1 MTEDRSRSNLLI
13 IAARQPL
20 PGFTKTRLGRAIGME
35 QAAALYRAF
44 LTDLANR
51 FIPAAAAGRFDLA
64 WAFTP
69 AGCDFSAVLADLT
82 PLAARCD
89 GAVRYVAQEGDGW
102 DVRQQRLLVWGHNA
116 GYDRVVLT
124 ASDSPQMTVATVEHA
139 FASLASH
146 DVVLGR
152 VHDGGYFLVGL
163 RGLHDI
169 LTGVPMST
177 ATAADAVCTRARAQG
192 LTLAELPAT
201 FDIDEVADLDLL
213 QAALDRDP
221 MLAPATWS
229 ELRRILFAT
238 SSVGLDWLTA

>member
-1 MTEDRSRSNLLI
+1 MTDGRRANLLI

-51 FIPAAAAGRFDLA
+51 FIPAASAGRFDLA

-69 AGCDFSAVLADLT
+69 SGCDFSTVLADLT
-82 PLAARCD
+82 PLAACCD

-102 DVRQQRLLVWGHNA
+102 DVRQQRLLRWGHDA
-116 GYDRVVLT
+116 GFDRVVLT
-124 ASDSPQMTVATVEHA
+124 ASDSPQMTVATIEHA
-139 FASLASH
+139 FAALGSH

-152 VHDGGYFLVGL
+152 VHDGGYFAIGQ
-163 RGLHDI
+163 RGPYDV

-177 ATAADAVCTRARAQG
+177 TNAADSVCARARAQG
-192 LTLAELPAT
+192 LRLAELPAT
-201 FDIDEVADLDLL
+201 FDIDEVADLDFLW
-213 QAALDRDP
+213 AALDRDP
-221 MLAPATWS
+221 ALAPATWA
-229 ELRRILFAT
+229 ELRRVVTVMSGGGTTRISA
-238 SSVGLDWLTA
+238 